1 MVWIEGEDGF
11 FFGLVVVGFSVGDG
25 DEEDELAVVSLF
37 DDVASGVLTGVL
49 EIVLL
54 RGGRPRR
61 LGGA

>member
-1 MVWIEGEDGF
+1 M
-11 FFGLVVVGFSVGDG
+11 VGFSVGDG
-25 DEEDELAVVSLF
+25 DEEEDELMVSLF
-37 DDVASGVLTGVL
+37 DDVASGVTAGAL